1 AFGSGEAPGCG
12 KRRGYSTSSS
22 VARCPTSRGLRSSCD
37 YGIVRGANKDTGQ
50 TAHGTGLLTSSAPS
64 RGADLASRRDPMH
77 QELARGGVRQNDA
90 SIPHGPCR
98 PGRWI
103 SALGRERD
111 RPAATELAAPH
122 LSVARAEAAAARAC
136 HVVSGAPS

>member
-1 AFGSGEAPGCG
+1 GGTGGEEKHG
-12 KRRGYSTSSS
+12 
-22 VARCPTSRGLRSSCD
+22 
-37 YGIVRGANKDTGQ
+37 NKDTGQ

-64 RGADLASRRDPMH
+64 RGADLASRRDAMH

-90 SIPHGPCR
+90 SIPHGPSR

-136 HVVSGAPS
+136 HVVSGAPSCQGVGPAQAEGRPLALDLWAMATR